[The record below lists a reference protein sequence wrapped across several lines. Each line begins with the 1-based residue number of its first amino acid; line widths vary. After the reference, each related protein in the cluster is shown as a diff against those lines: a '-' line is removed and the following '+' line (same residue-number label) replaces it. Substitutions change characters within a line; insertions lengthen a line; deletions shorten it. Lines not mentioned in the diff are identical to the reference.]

1 MFGITGRIMAQRK
14 TLNIPKNPRKFNI
27 WQSNGLNE
35 TLQKTIQILYNIET
49 ESLKNEVDVH
59 NMGETSIPVH
69 LMYEICE
76 AYSVLYNRLLKEQLL
91 ITANPKTND
100 NYH

>member
-1 MFGITGRIMAQRK
+1 MASRK
-14 TLNIPKNPRKFNI
+14 TLHIPRNPRKFNI

-35 TLQKTIQILYNIET
+35 TLQKTVQILYNIEV
-49 ESLKNEVDVH
+49 ESLRNEVDIH
-59 NMGETSIPVH
+59 NMGETTIPVH

-76 AYSVLYNRLLKEQLL
+76 AYSVLYHKLIKEQLL
-91 ITANPKTND
+91 ITANPQSNN

>member
-1 MFGITGRIMAQRK
+1 MAERK

-35 TLQKTIQILYNIET
+35 TLQKTVQILYNIET
-49 ESLKNEVDVH
+49 EAIKKDVDIH
-59 NMGETSIPVH
+59 NMGDTHIPVH

-76 AYSVLYNRLLKEQLL
+76 AYNVLYNKLVKEQLL
-91 ITANPKTND
+91 ITANPQSNSTL
-100 NYH
+100 H